1 MTTVEKVKRTRKPK
15 VEKIAKEEHSNID
28 CITLQ
33 NTELELELELERE
46 NDRKKTTLNPPT
58 STLETPTTKP
68 KKTPIPR
75 KKKEPKIEP
84 EPNLELEE
92 IIQPIIPNQTSTTS
106 DIPTTTQPITT
117 FPYTTHITNIYHIS
131 DLHIQLYKRHDEYQA
146 VFEKVYTYLKNEKK
160 ILNIPETTNTNIP
173 LVAVITG
180 DLLHSKSDL
189 SPECVQLTYNFIKTL
204 STIMPIIIIPGNHDI
219 NMNNKERLDSLTPII
234 SDLPKANPIYYFLD
248 SGVYQLSNLVFY
260 HASIFDY
267 QIIPP
272 IPQITQ
278 KNTSKTTSIML
289 YHGRVNG
296 AVQFNGLEITEN
308 SNKTVTPSTF
318 APYDI
323 TCLGDIHKHQFLSH
337 NIAYAGSL
345 IQQNHGEHVN
355 NHGLIK
361 WDVANK
367 SGTFIP
373 ITNDWSYITLF
384 VENRKANHQCSVKDK
399 NNIIHDPN
407 CELMKNLRIRIL
419 YKNTPESYIMDY
431 ITLLK
436 MNHNIH
442 EFSYQ
447 NNEQDLGNPAR
458 KSEEDFDFD
467 DNDTLANKGARG
479 AEALVKGARGA
490 EALVMDITS
499 PELQNKFL
507 IEHITQNEPN
517 VSVEEMNQIKE
528 INITQNELLK
538 STNKNYNTQGFTGH
552 YKLKRLEFSNLF
564 SYGTNNV
571 IDFTEFKGIV
581 GIIAPNHMGKSAIL
595 DIIIFALFDTFSRK
609 GSTKDIV
616 NIRADFY
623 SLKLEAIIGQWTYTI
638 YKSGTRGKT
647 SSIPSKIEFY
657 RTNETDNIIE
667 RLEEDTAMKTKERIS
682 EHFGCFSDIVHTSF
696 SIQQDNSCFID
707 AENTERR
714 KELQR
719 IMRFDI
725 IDKLYEMANHTF
737 NKFKGIREHIS
748 KKIDND
754 FIVATKKSK
763 VRASRALE
771 LHTENKAYAKEKIKE
786 LNKQLL
792 EASVNI
798 NTECASFMKEN
809 NQLENEEMLED
820 LTEQISNNK
829 NEMDGIEES
838 LCDKKNNISNN
849 NKNSSNKNTFNIE
862 LIEKSILD
870 DETKQYDIIK
880 NENIVIKKLDKD
892 IETLYKSLKP
902 INNKISIDSATGAA
916 TDINSLKTSYE
927 TKINSYKK
935 QISSLDTQINK
946 IKENEQTIT
955 INNVKI
961 LDLEKQMSKLPDTLL
976 NMINPDAKKQ
986 YEESIN
992 DFIGTVLNLPDD
1004 LPCRTPEYY
1013 TTINE
1018 YKEFESSARAHFLS
1032 DEIASYMTSNET
1044 TNDDLIEQQND
1055 LEEQNTKLQNELKS
1069 IKSLEAQMKEL
1080 EVKVSNITIKIQQL
1094 NEDFA
1099 NTEYN
1104 VSIENDINVVK
1115 TKKRDAE
1122 KTIESANKVLQTL
1135 KNKNRMCNTYRQ
1147 LCVNKKSLEKELLEV
1162 EEVLIKFDE
1171 YKSMID
1177 ANKNVLDKVDSL
1189 KAELAEFEEVYEEVE
1204 KQFNTESTNVT
1215 KYTAQLDQIR
1225 KDVAEN
1231 KSIDNSLKIYDIY
1244 RKSLKALPYILLAK
1258 VQPVLEKKVNDL
1270 LSIITDFTV
1279 KFDMSDNK
1287 IDIYID
1293 RPIYRT
1299 ENRYILVNNGSGF
1312 ERFVASLAIRI
1323 ALLDMS
1329 NLPKINF
1336 MAIDE
1341 GWSSFDTHNINNVGI
1356 ILDYLK
1362 TKFDFILTISHLIQI
1377 KEHCDVIISLKKNEK
1392 GFSQIVR
1399 N

>member
-1 MTTVEKVKRTRKPK
+1 MATVEKVKRTRKPK
-15 VEKIAKEEHSNID
+15 VEKVAKEEHSNID

-33 NTELELELELERE
+33 NTELELELEKERE
-46 NDRKKTTLNPPT
+46 NDKQKDTST
-58 STLETPTTKP
+58 STLETPPTKP
-68 KKTPIPR
+68 KKTPVPR
-75 KKKEPKIEP
+75 KKKEPKP
-84 EPNLELEE
+84 EPNLKLEE
-92 IIQPIIPNQTSTTS
+92 IIQPIIPNQTSRTS

-160 ILNIPETTNTNIP
+160 ILNIPEATNTNIP

-267 QIIPP
+267 QIIPSIY
-272 IPQITQ
+272 IP
-278 KNTSKTTSIML
+278 KTTSIML

-345 IQQNHGEHVN
+345 IQQNHGEDVN

-399 NNIIHDPN
+399 NNIIHDPK

-447 NNEQDLGNPAR
+447 NNENITGF
-458 KSEEDFDFD
+458 EETDSND
-467 DNDTLANKGARG
+467 DSNDTLANKGARGTEIVANKGARG
-479 AEALVKGARGA
+479 AEALV
-490 EALVMDITS
+490 LDITS

-647 SSIPSKIEFY
+647 NSIPSKIEFY

-682 EHFGCFSDIVHTSF
+682 EYFGTYDNIIHTSF

-754 FIVATKKSK
+754 FIVTTKKSK

-809 NQLENEEMLED
+809 NQLESEEMLED
-820 LTEQISNNK
+820 LTARISDI
-829 NEMDGIEES
+829 ETEIDGIEKV
-838 LCDKKNNISNN
+838 LCDNNTSLSIKNYAT
-849 NKNSSNKNTFNIE
+849 KNLCSIE
-862 LIEKSILD
+862 LIEKLILD
-870 DETKQYDIIK
+870 DETNQYNIIK
-880 NENIVIKKLDKD
+880 NENIIIKKLDKD
-892 IETLYKSLKP
+892 IEKLYKSLKP
-902 INNKISIDSATGAA
+902 INNKISNDSATGAT

-927 TKINSYKK
+927 TKILSYKK

-946 IKENEQTIT
+946 IKENENKIN
-955 INNVKI
+955 INNIKI

-976 NMINPDAKKQ
+976 NLVDPDAKKQ
-986 YEESIN
+986 YEDAMDKYLEKI
-992 DFIGTVLNLPDD
+992 LD
-1004 LPCRTPEYY
+1004 LTNNNNNNHNHNIKQYII
-1013 TTINE
+1013 INE

-1032 DEIASYMTSNET
+1032 DEIASYMTTNET
-1044 TNDDLIEQQND
+1044 TNDDLIEQQNE

-1080 EVKVSNITIKIQQL
+1080 EGKVSNVNRKIQQL

-1115 TKKRDAE
+1115 SKKRDAE
-1122 KTIESANKVLQTL
+1122 KEIDISNKVLQTL
-1135 KNKNRMCNTYRQ
+1135 KNKTRMCNTYKQ
-1147 LCVNKKSLEKELLEV
+1147 LCVNKKSLEKELEEI

-1171 YKSMID
+1171 YKSMIE
-1177 ANKNVLDKVDSL
+1177 ANKNVQDKVDAL

-1204 KQFNTESTNVT
+1204 RQFNTESTNVT

-1225 KDVAEN
+1225 KDVTEN

-1392 GFSQIVR
+1392 GFSQIVKS
-1399 N
+1399 

>member
-1 MTTVEKVKRTRKPK
+1 MATVEKVKRTRKPK
-15 VEKIAKEEHSNID
+15 VEKVAKEEHSNID

-33 NTELELELELERE
+33 NTELELELEKERE
-46 NDRKKTTLNPPT
+46 NDKQKDTST
-58 STLETPTTKP
+58 STLETPATKP
-68 KKTPIPR
+68 KKTPVPR
-75 KKKEPKIEP
+75 KKKEPKP
-84 EPNLELEE
+84 ELEE
-92 IIQPIIPNQTSTTS
+92 IIQPIIPNQTITTTQ
-106 DIPTTTQPITT
+106 PTTTQPITT

-160 ILNIPETTNTNIP
+160 ILNIPEATNTNIP
-173 LVAVITG
+173 LVSVITG

-345 IQQNHGEHVN
+345 IQQNHGEDVN

-447 NNEQDLGNPAR
+447 NNENITGFEADIN
-458 KSEEDFDFD
+458 EEDLND
-467 DNDTLANKGARG
+467 DSNATLANKGARG

-638 YKSGTRGKT
+638 YKTGTRGKT
-647 SSIPSKIEFY
+647 NSIPSKIEFY

-682 EHFGCFSDIVHTSF
+682 EYFGTYDNIIHTSF

-809 NQLENEEMLED
+809 NQLESEEMLED
-820 LTEQISNNK
+820 LTARISDIES
-829 NEMDGIEES
+829 EMDGIEKV
-838 LCDKKNNISNN
+838 LCDKRNN
-849 NKNSSNKNTFNIE
+849 NKNTFNIE

-902 INNKISIDSATGAA
+902 INNKISIDSATGAS

-946 IKENEQTIT
+946 IKENEQIVVS
-955 INNVKI
+955 NNIKI

-976 NMINPDAKKQ
+976 NLIDPDAKKQ
-986 YEESIN
+986 YEDAMDKYLEKI
-992 DFIGTVLNLPDD
+992 LD
-1004 LPCRTPEYY
+1004 LTNNNNNNHNHNIKQYII
-1013 TTINE
+1013 INE

-1032 DEIASYMTSNET
+1032 DEIATYMTTNET

-1055 LEEQNTKLQNELKS
+1055 LETENTKLQNELKS

-1080 EVKVSNITIKIQQL
+1080 EGKVSNINIKIQQL

-1099 NTEYN
+1099 NREYN
-1104 VSIENDINVVK
+1104 VSIDNDINVVK
-1115 TKKRDAE
+1115 NKKRDAE
-1122 KTIESANKVLQTL
+1122 KAIENSNKVLQTL
-1135 KNKNRMCNTYRQ
+1135 KNKTRMCNTYRQ

-1162 EEVLIKFDE
+1162 EDILSKFDE
-1171 YKSMID
+1171 YKMQID
-1177 ANKNVLDKVDSL
+1177 SNKNVQDKVDSL
-1189 KAELAEFEEVYEEVE
+1189 KAELVEFEEVYEEVE
-1204 KQFNTESTNVT
+1204 RQFNTESTNVT

-1231 KSIDNSLKIYDIY
+1231 KSIDNNLKIYDIY

-1392 GFSQIVR
+1392 GFSQIVKS
-1399 N
+1399 

>member
-1 MTTVEKVKRTRKPK
+1 MATVEKVKRTRKPK
-15 VEKIAKEEHSNID
+15 VEKVAKEEHSNID

-33 NTELELELELERE
+33 NTELELELEKERE
-46 NDRKKTTLNPPT
+46 NDKQKDTST
-58 STLETPTTKP
+58 STLETPPTKP
-68 KKTPIPR
+68 KKTPVPR
-75 KKKEPKIEP
+75 KKKEPKP
-84 EPNLELEE
+84 EPNLKLEE
-92 IIQPIIPNQTSTTS
+92 IIQPIIPNQTSRTS

-160 ILNIPETTNTNIP
+160 ILNIPEATNTNIP

-345 IQQNHGEHVN
+345 IQQNHGEDVN

-399 NNIIHDPN
+399 NNIIHDPK

-447 NNEQDLGNPAR
+447 NNEQDLGNPAG

-479 AEALVKGARGA
+479 AEALVKNKST
-490 EALVMDITS
+490 ALVMDITS

-647 SSIPSKIEFY
+647 NSIPSKIEFY

-682 EHFGCFSDIVHTSF
+682 EYFGTYDNIIHTSF

-809 NQLENEEMLED
+809 NQLESEEMLED
-820 LTEQISNNK
+820 LTARISDI
-829 NEMDGIEES
+829 ETEIDGIEKV
-838 LCDKKNNISNN
+838 LCDNNTSLSIKNYAT
-849 NKNSSNKNTFNIE
+849 KNLCSIE
-862 LIEKSILD
+862 LIEKLILD
-870 DETKQYDIIK
+870 DETNQYNIIK
-880 NENIVIKKLDKD
+880 NENIIIKKLDKD
-892 IETLYKSLKP
+892 IEKLYKSLKP
-902 INNKISIDSATGAA
+902 INNKISNDSATGAS

-946 IKENEQTIT
+946 IKENENKIN
-955 INNVKI
+955 INNIKI

-976 NMINPDAKKQ
+976 NMVDPDAKKQ
-986 YEESIN
+986 YEDNKDTFIEDTLYFFDNTSQSNPRFSSIVKESIN
-992 DFIGTVLNLPDD
+992 K
-1004 LPCRTPEYY
+1004 EY
-1013 TTINE
+1013 IILE
-1018 YKEFESSARAHFLS
+1018 KSARKYFLS
-1032 DEIASYMTSNET
+1032 DEIASYMTTNET

-1055 LEEQNTKLQNELKS
+1055 LETENTKLQNELKS

-1080 EVKVSNITIKIQQL
+1080 EGKVSNVNRKIQQL

-1115 TKKRDAE
+1115 SKKRDAE
-1122 KTIESANKVLQTL
+1122 KAIENANKVLQTL
-1135 KNKNRMCNTYRQ
+1135 KNKTRMCNTYRQ
-1147 LCVNKKSLEKELLEV
+1147 LCVNKKSLKKELQEV
-1162 EEVLIKFDE
+1162 EEVLCKFDD
-1171 YKSMID
+1171 YKTMIE
-1177 ANKNVLDKVDSL
+1177 ANKNVLDKVDAL

-1204 KQFNTESTNVT
+1204 RQFNTESTNVT

-1225 KDVAEN
+1225 KDVTEN

-1377 KEHCDVIISLKKNEK
+1377 KEHCDVIINLKKNEK
-1392 GFSQIVR
+1392 GFSQIVKS
-1399 N
+1399 

>member
-1 MTTVEKVKRTRKPK
+1 MATVEKVKRPRKPK
-15 VEKIAKEEHSNID
+15 AEKVTKEEHSNID

-33 NTELELELELERE
+33 NTELELELEKERE
-46 NDRKKTTLNPPT
+46 NDKQKDPST
-58 STLETPTTKP
+58 STLETPITKP
-68 KKTPIPR
+68 KKTPVPR

-84 EPNLELEE
+84 EPKPELEE
-92 IIQPIIPNQTSTTS
+92 LIISNQTTS

-160 ILNIPETTNTNIP
+160 ILNIPEATNTNIP
-173 LVAVITG
+173 LVSVITG

-278 KNTSKTTSIML
+278 KNTSKITSIML

-345 IQQNHGEHVN
+345 IQQNHGEDVN

-447 NNEQDLGNPAR
+447 NNEQDLEAGFE
-458 KSEEDFDFD
+458 KSRAQNNNEDFDND
-467 DNDTLANKGARG
+467 EDNLDTIDNKSKSV
-479 AEALVKGARGA
+479 VKKNN
-490 EALVMDITS
+490 ALVMDITS

-623 SLKLEAIIGQWTYTI
+623 ILKLEAIIGQWTYTI

-647 SSIPSKIEFY
+647 NSIPSKIEFY
-657 RTNETDNIIE
+657 RTNETDNIVE
-667 RLEEDTAMKTKERIS
+667 RLEEDTAMKTKERIK
-682 EHFGCFSDIVHTSF
+682 ENFGCFEDILYTSF
-696 SIQQDNSCFID
+696 SCQTDNSCFID

-809 NQLENEEMLED
+809 NQLESEEMLED

-838 LCDKKNNISNN
+838 LCNKRNNISNN
-849 NKNSSNKNTFNIE
+849 NSSNNKNTFNIE
-862 LIEKSILD
+862 LIDKLILD

-902 INNKISIDSATGAA
+902 INNKISPAIATVA
-916 TDINSLKTSYE
+916 TDGTPETRSINNLLKIYE
-927 TKINSYKK
+927 TKITSYNKNIK
-935 QISSLDTQINK
+935 SLDTQINK
-946 IKENEQTIT
+946 IRENEQTIT

-976 NMINPDAKKQ
+976 NMVDPDAKKQ
-986 YEESIN
+986 YEKARDNFITAIVDIFNN
-992 DFIGTVLNLPDD
+992 DDRDSSLAISFCLI
-1004 LPCRTPEYY
+1004 
-1013 TTINE
+1013 E
-1018 YKEFESSARAHFLS
+1018 YKILEKSSRTYFLS
-1032 DEIASYMTSNET
+1032 DEIASYMTTNET
-1044 TNDDLIEQQND
+1044 TNDDLIEQQNEF
-1055 LEEQNTKLQNELKS
+1055 EEQNTKLQNELKT
-1069 IKSLEAQMKEL
+1069 IKGLEAQMKEL
-1080 EVKVSNITIKIQQL
+1080 EGKVSNITIKIQQL
-1094 NEDFA
+1094 NDDFA
-1099 NTEYN
+1099 NAEYN
-1104 VSIENDINVVK
+1104 VSIDNDINVVK
-1115 TKKRDAE
+1115 NKKRDAE
-1122 KTIESANKVLQTL
+1122 KAIESANKVLQTL
-1135 KNKNRMCNTYRQ
+1135 KNKTRMCNTYSQ

-1162 EEVLIKFDE
+1162 EYILSKFDE

-1177 ANKNVLDKVDSL
+1177 ANKNVLDKVDAL

-1215 KYTAQLDQIR
+1215 KYSAQLDQIR

-1392 GFSQIVR
+1392 GFSQIVKS
-1399 N
+1399 

>member
-1 MTTVEKVKRTRKPK
+1 MATVEKVKRTKKPK
-15 VEKIAKEEHSNID
+15 VEKVAKEEHSNID

-46 NDRKKTTLNPPT
+46 NDRQNTTLKTPT
-58 STLETPTTKP
+58 PTPQEPTTKL
-68 KKTPIPR
+68 KKTPVPR
-75 KKKEPKIEP
+75 KKKEPKP
-84 EPNLELEE
+84 EPNLEPEE
-92 IIQPIIPNQTSTTS
+92 LILPVQTTTKSTTS

-131 DLHIQLYKRHDEYQA
+131 DLHIQLYKRHDEYQT

-160 ILNIPETTNTNIP
+160 ILNIPEATNTNIP

-248 SGVYQLSNLVFY
+248 SGVYQLSNLMFY

-267 QIIPP
+267 QIISP

-345 IQQNHGEHVN
+345 IQQNHGEDVN

-436 MNHNIH
+436 MNHNVH

-447 NNEQDLGNPAR
+447 NNENITGF
-458 KSEEDFDFD
+458 EETDSND
-467 DNDTLANKGARG
+467 DSNDTSVNKGARG

-538 STNKNYNTQGFTGH
+538 STNKNYNTQCFTGH

-623 SLKLEAIIGQWTYTI
+623 SLKLEAIIGQWIYTI

-647 SSIPSKIEFY
+647 NSIPSKIEFY

-682 EHFGCFSDIVHTSF
+682 EHFGSYENILHTSF
-696 SIQQDNSCFID
+696 SIQQDASCFID

-809 NQLENEEMLED
+809 NQLESEEMLEY

-829 NEMDGIEES
+829 DEMDALDELLCGEV
-838 LCDKKNNISNN
+838 LCDNNTSLSIKNYAT
-849 NKNSSNKNTFNIE
+849 KNLCNIE
-862 LIEKSILD
+862 LIEKLILD

-880 NENIVIKKLDKD
+880 NENIVIKKIDKD

-902 INNKISIDSATGAA
+902 INNKISPAITTVT
-916 TDINSLKTSYE
+916 TDGTPEIRSINNLLKIYE
-927 TKINSYKK
+927 TKITSYNKNIK
-935 QISSLDTQINK
+935 SLDTQINK
-946 IKENEQTIT
+946 IKENENKIT

-976 NMINPDAKKQ
+976 NMVEPNAKKQ
-986 YEESIN
+986 YEKARDNFITATVDIFNN
-992 DFIGTVLNLPDD
+992 DDRDSSLAISFCHI
-1004 LPCRTPEYY
+1004 
-1013 TTINE
+1013 E
-1018 YKEFESSARAHFLS
+1018 YKILEKSSRKYFLS
-1032 DEIASYMTSNET
+1032 DEIASYMTTNET
-1044 TNDDLIEQQND
+1044 TNDDLIEQQNE
-1055 LEEQNTKLQNELKS
+1055 LEEQNTKLQNELKT
-1069 IKSLEAQMKEL
+1069 IKGLESQIKEL
-1080 EVKVSNITIKIQQL
+1080 EGKVSNITIKIQQL
-1094 NEDFA
+1094 NDDFA
-1099 NTEYN
+1099 NAEYN
-1104 VSIENDINVVK
+1104 VSIDNDINVVK
-1115 TKKRDAE
+1115 NKKRDAE
-1122 KTIESANKVLQTL
+1122 KAIESANKVLQTL
-1135 KNKNRMCNTYRQ
+1135 KNKTRMCNTYRQ

-1162 EEVLIKFDE
+1162 EDILAN
-1171 YKSMID
+1171 SM
-1177 ANKNVLDKVDSL
+1177 N
-1189 KAELAEFEEVYEEVE
+1189 
-1204 KQFNTESTNVT
+1204 
-1215 KYTAQLDQIR
+1215 IR
-1225 KDVAEN
+1225 V
-1231 KSIDNSLKIYDIY
+1231 
-1244 RKSLKALPYILLAK
+1244 
-1258 VQPVLEKKVNDL
+1258 
-1270 LSIITDFTV
+1270 
-1279 KFDMSDNK
+1279 
-1287 IDIYID
+1287 
-1293 RPIYRT
+1293 
-1299 ENRYILVNNGSGF
+1299 
-1312 ERFVASLAIRI
+1312 
-1323 ALLDMS
+1323 
-1329 NLPKINF
+1329 
-1336 MAIDE
+1336 
-1341 GWSSFDTHNINNVGI
+1341 
-1356 ILDYLK
+1356 
-1362 TKFDFILTISHLIQI
+1362 
-1377 KEHCDVIISLKKNEK
+1377 
-1392 GFSQIVR
+1392 
-1399 N
+1399 